1 MPDMVSFDYY
11 VNTYL
16 GTGIPEE
23 QFSKWESRAR
33 QVLEKLCREYLV
45 EGGENARAMAVCAM
59 AEELHRSE
67 GKEGVASTSIGGAD
81 HGPKGKTEGTCQR
94 RLRRVQRDPGGG
106 VCEKILRLRKDGY
119 DHGKN

>member
-67 GKEGVASTSIGGAD
+67 GKEGVASTSIGGVKVQYREEAD
-81 HGPKGKTEGTCQR
+81 R
-94 RLRRVQRDPGGG
+94 RLLRRLVSCAGIYLDIYRGRDLCAEG
-106 VCEKILRLRKDGY
+106 KLRAV
-119 DHGKN
+119 